1 MLRSRARRKAVVG
14 LALLLVLVV
23 LTVGFVDGADHDR
36 RRKFGRR
43 KRDAKSE
50 DGEVQAQQENPVVG
64 KEETFET
71 PATWSSCNVTGPCLR
86 CSKEEMVKDHTS
98 CGKTRHRVEITCLD
112 SDEAETGDRPRE
124 TFVMYESCKVNE
136 PLAIGYFMGIMV
148 MILAFT
154 SPVVVIRRRL
164 HR

>member
-1 MLRSRARRKAVVG
+1 MVRSRAGSKAVIG

-23 LTVGFVDGADHDR
+23 STVGFVDGADHDR

-43 KRDAKSE
+43 KRETKSE
-50 DGEVQAQQENPVVG
+50 GVEVQAQYENRVVG
-64 KEETFET
+64 KEETFQT

-86 CSKEEMVKDHTS
+86 CSKEEMVKDRTS

-112 SDEAETGDRPRE
+112 SDEAETGERPRE
-124 TFVMYESCKVNE
+124 TFVMYESCKVDE

>member
-1 MLRSRARRKAVVG
+1 MVG

-23 LTVGFVDGADHDR
+23 STVGFVDGADHDR

-43 KRDAKSE
+43 KREAKSE

-86 CSKEEMVKDHTS
+86 CSKEEMVEDHAS

-124 TFVMYESCKVNE
+124 TFVMYESCKVDE

-148 MILAFT
+148 IILAFT
-154 SPVVVIRRRL
+154 SPVMVIRRRL

>member
-86 CSKEEMVKDHTS
+86 CSKEEMVKDHAS

-112 SDEAETGDRPRE
+112 SDEAETATG
-124 TFVMYESCKVNE
+124 
-136 PLAIGYFMGIMV
+136 
-148 MILAFT
+148 
-154 SPVVVIRRRL
+154 
-164 HR
+164 

>member
-1 MLRSRARRKAVVG
+1 MVG

-23 LTVGFVDGADHDR
+23 STVGFVDGADHDR

-43 KRDAKSE
+43 KREAKSE

-86 CSKEEMVKDHTS
+86 CSKEEMVKDHAS

-124 TFVMYESCKVNE
+124 TFVMYKSCKVDE

-148 MILAFT
+148 IILAFT
-154 SPVVVIRRRL
+154 SPVMVIRRRL